1 MELGNGY
8 GAADAKHAAEI
19 ETEADFRAEVG
30 HRIDRLLEDEDSVK
44 EALRE
49 YCTLK
54 LDEELDQI
62 KQAGLPQPK
71 RKFMYLR
78 KQAC

>member
-8 GAADAKHAAEI
+8 GAADAKQALDL
-19 ETEADFRAEVG
+19 ETEADFHAEVDY
-30 HRIDRLLEDEDSVK
+30 RIERILEDEDSVK